1 MHCIVQSIA
10 CGDFVVTRGRREWRR
25 GKMLLIRE
33 ETPKDHEEV
42 RRVIRRAFENA
53 EHTDHDEHNLVD
65 RLRKSDAFIP
75 ELSLVAEMDGKI
87 IGHVLFSKI
96 RIQDTVQVA
105 LAPVSVLPELQ
116 GRGVGS
122 ALIREGHARAAK
134 MGYDFSVVLGHA
146 AYYPRFGYVA
156 AKTFGIRS
164 PFPVPD
170 ENHMAVRLRGD
181 VVALEGTVTYPKE
194 FFEA

>member
-1 MHCIVQSIA
+1 
-10 CGDFVVTRGRREWRR
+10 
-25 GKMLLIRE
+25 MLLIRE

-105 LAPVSVLPELQ
+105 LAPVSVLPDLQ

-122 ALIREGHARAAK
+122 ALIRKGMREPRKWVMISRWSSDMPRIIPDSAMSRRRR
-134 MGYDFSVVLGHA
+134 S
-146 AYYPRFGYVA
+146 AYA
-156 AKTFGIRS
+156 L
-164 PFPVPD
+164 PFPCPMKTTWRSGFG
-170 ENHMAVRLRGD
+170 ETLSRLR
-181 VVALEGTVTYPKE
+181 ER
-194 FFEA
+194 

>member
-1 MHCIVQSIA
+1 
-10 CGDFVVTRGRREWRR
+10 
-25 GKMLLIRE
+25 MLLIRE

-96 RIQDTVQVA
+96 RIQEDSIQQAHDNFTDAIWV
-105 LAPVSVLPELQ
+105 PEIFQ
-116 GRGVGS
+116 GIVKRS
-122 ALIREGHARAAK
+122 A
-134 MGYDFSVVLGHA
+134 
-146 AYYPRFGYVA
+146 
-156 AKTFGIRS
+156 
-164 PFPVPD
+164 
-170 ENHMAVRLRGD
+170 
-181 VVALEGTVTYPKE
+181 
-194 FFEA
+194 